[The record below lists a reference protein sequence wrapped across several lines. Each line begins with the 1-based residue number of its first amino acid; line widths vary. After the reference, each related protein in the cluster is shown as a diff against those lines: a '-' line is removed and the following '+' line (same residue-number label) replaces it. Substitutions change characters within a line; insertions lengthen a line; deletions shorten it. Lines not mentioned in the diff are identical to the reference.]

1 MAIVHT
7 RPPNFDKILA
17 VFPLAASPKVIFAYH
32 PNIHVPCGSKLPQAL
47 IAHEMVH
54 IHRQEL
60 VGVEKWWDDYLA
72 MPAFRYQEELLA
84 HRAEYQS
91 MISGMVPN
99 RNMRRSAL
107 KIVAK
112 KLAATLY
119 GNMVSPKQA
128 AEDIMEGIA

>member
-1 MAIVHT
+1 MAIIHT
-7 RPPNFDKILA
+7 RPPNYAQILA
-17 VFPLAASPKVIFAYH
+17 VFPGAAAPKVIFAYH
-32 PNIHVPCGSKLPQAL
+32 PNIHVPCGQKLPQAL
-47 IAHEMVH
+47 LAHEMVH

-60 VGVEKWWDDYLA
+60 VGVEKWWDDYLI

-84 HRAEYQS
+84 HRQEYVT
-91 MISGMVPN
+91 MISGMAPN